1 MEALLALFR
10 FLVPFFAC
18 TVDTDIEQALEL
30 AAAQRPSCLT
40 PAQQD
45 EAQIFYA
52 AWLLYARQLQTQF
65 AGQAPV
71 PFGVKSEKEG
81 DVSRT
86 YGTAADGQI
95 GADPYNF
102 WGRYNDLALLCGGYG
117 AITVGN
123 RRGSCCGP
131 FN

>member
-1 MEALLALFR
+1 MQDLLALFR

-18 TVDTDIEQALEL
+18 TVDQDVEQALGL
-30 AAAQRPSCLT
+30 AATYRPSCLSA
-40 PAQQD
+40 AQQD

-52 AWLLYARQLQTQF
+52 AWLLYGRQLQAM
-65 AGQAPV
+65 AGGMVPV
-71 PFGVKSEKEG
+71 KLGVKSEKEG
-81 DVSRT
+81 DLSRT
-86 YGTAADGQI
+86 YGTGADGHI

-117 AITVGN
+117 AITVGH